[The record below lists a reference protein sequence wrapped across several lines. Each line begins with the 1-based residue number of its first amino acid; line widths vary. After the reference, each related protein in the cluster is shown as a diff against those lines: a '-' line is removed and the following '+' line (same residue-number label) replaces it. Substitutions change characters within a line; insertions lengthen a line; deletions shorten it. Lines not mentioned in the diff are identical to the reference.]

1 MPESAN
7 PTLAGRAAFS
17 HPDFVRFQGA
27 RFFIVITLEMQSV
40 AVGWQVYEITRR
52 PLDLGLVGLA
62 QFLPGLL
69 LFLVS
74 GHAADRFERRKVV
87 PLCYCGFTL
96 CSTLLLILAWGHSH
110 SVHLIY
116 AVVVLLGVVRAFNA
130 PVSRALLPQLV
141 PEEHF
146 PNAVAWNASI
156 FQAATILGPSAGGF
170 LYALSGGPSV
180 VYATAVVTSLAAVFS
195 TLRITLQTQA
205 RAREPVNWNT
215 VLAGFH
221 YIWSHKLVLGSI
233 SLDMF

>member
-1 MPESAN
+1 MAESPE
-7 PTLAGRAAFS
+7 PRLPGGIAFT
-17 HPDFVRFQGA
+17 HPDFALYQSA
-27 RFFIVITLEMQSV
+27 RFFIVASLGMQSV

-87 PLCYCGFTL
+87 TLCYCGFTL

-156 FQAATILGPSAGGF
+156 FQGATILGPSVGG
-170 LYALSGGPSV
+170 
-180 VYATAVVTSLAAVFS
+180 
-195 TLRITLQTQA
+195 
-205 RAREPVNWNT
+205 
-215 VLAGFH
+215 
-221 YIWSHKLVLGSI
+221 
-233 SLDMF
+233 